1 MRRPPCLGW
10 PGVGQLC
17 AQRVEPCPRGH
28 CPWGLC
34 QPGKRPS
41 AFSFGFGVLMVCFS
55 RLVST
60 GLPVPVC
67 DRPAPAC
74 DPEAAHRRIPGWPRP
89 PPCARELRQD
99 WQRERVTSRSSAG
112 GWAEVRRGHRHPALP
127 GIHPR
132 PSSPSSAPD
141 FLLSSAP
148 PRSPWEPTGRKPA
161 LRGCMNNR
169 TEISPS

>member
-112 GWAEVRRGHRHPALP
+112 GWAEVRRGHHHPALP
-127 GIHPR
+127 GIHSR
-132 PSSPSSAPD
+132 PSSPSSAGLTLISSSP
-141 FLLSSAP
+141 LLHLAAP
-148 PRSPWEPTGRKPA
+148 GSPRAGS
-161 LRGCMNNR
+161 L
-169 TEISPS
+169 PSEAA